1 MRKVTSNIKSLPLI
15 GISLLLVL
23 SALLNVGFS
32 TRPTHQQN
40 QAVDLSL
47 PETSDSQQH
56 KAFFLGAGD
65 DGDEEESDSNEDT
78 TEPVDVIRNGG
89 FEERDSDPMNGAA
102 LEWTAYG
109 NGQAHIGWYDETWP
123 EAVKSGE
130 HAQLMEIFQVE
141 GNILDRVVAV
151 HQTVNVVP
159 NSAYDLTIHAIMRSD
174 APEPLRNQDEYE
186 MNWGIDPSGQGNY
199 DNVETWNHMPLTEQL
214 RVGSHGDIPDN
225 QPLFYEVIT
234 GTVNTGSSSS
244 LTLFIR
250 GVKKFP
256 NGTEV
261 NFDIDDVSLVGPK
274 GPVVIIRP
282 ESDNNLPN
290 TGVNLPPNL
299 SIGALV
305 LGGLVIVLL
314 GGAATANLL
323 LHRDD
328 S

>member
-1 MRKVTSNIKSLPLI
+1 MRKVTSNIKPLPLV
-15 GISLLLVL
+15 GIFFLLIV
-23 SALLNVGFS
+23 SAFLNVGFS
-32 TRPTHQQN
+32 TQSAHQQD
-40 QAVDLSL
+40 QIIDLFV
-47 PETSDSQQH
+47 PETSDSQQP
-56 KAFFLGAGD
+56 KVLYLGAGD
-65 DGDEEESDSNEDT
+65 GGDEENSDDNEDA

-102 LEWTAYG
+102 LEWKVYG

-123 EAVKSGE
+123 EAIKSGD

-141 GNILDRVVAV
+141 GDFLDRVVAV

-159 NSAYDLTIHAIMRSD
+159 NSTYDLTIHALMRSD

-186 MNWGIDPSGQGNY
+186 MNWGVDLSGQGNY
-199 DNVETWNHMPLTEQL
+199 DNIETWNLMPLTEQL
-214 RVGSHGDIPDN
+214 RIGSNGDIPDN
-225 QPLFYEVIT
+225 APLFYEVIT
-234 GTVNTGSSSS
+234 GTVSTGSGNR

-261 NFDIDDVSLVGPK
+261 NFDVDEVSLVGPT

-282 ESDNNLPN
+282 ESDSNLPD
-290 TGVNLPPNL
+290 TGVTLPQNL
-299 SIGALV
+299 SIGALI

-323 LHRDD
+323 LHRDYP
-328 S
+328 